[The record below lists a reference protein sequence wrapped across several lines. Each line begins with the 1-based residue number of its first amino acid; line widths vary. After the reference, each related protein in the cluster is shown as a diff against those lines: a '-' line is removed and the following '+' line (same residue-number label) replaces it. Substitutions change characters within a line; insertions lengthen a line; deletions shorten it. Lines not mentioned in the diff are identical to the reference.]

1 MQKRLKKPFIVFQSK
16 DHKWTC
22 IQQRSPT
29 LKGKR
34 QEFIDDMNKF
44 AAQFSK
50 VILLTSMDASRRL
63 DCQINGPPFR
73 VLGKGEYVDRS
84 VATGVPVLEEDN
96 DKLELP
102 GSGLASQL
110 YKSISASVETTMVIM
125 FALEG
130 DNVQDSIEYANF
142 VNTLL
147 TINTELTGWTPPKS
161 WEFLFGTP
169 FNAELYQ

>member
-1 MQKRLKKPFIVFQSK
+1 MTDIKTVFQSK
-16 DHKWTC
+16 DHQWTC
-22 IQQRSPT
+22 IQQRSPA

-34 QEFIDDMNKF
+34 QAFIDEITNF
-44 AAQFSK
+44 AAQFNR

-63 DCQINGPPFR
+63 DNQINGPPFR
-73 VLGKGEYVDRS
+73 TRGKSQEVEN
-84 VATGVPVLEEDN
+84 ATKMGVPQLELEESE
-96 DKLELP
+96 KLDLP
-102 GSGLASQL
+102 GSGLASTL
-110 YKSISASVETTMVIM
+110 FKSISNRVDATTMLIM

-147 TINTELTGWTPPKS
+147 SINTKLSGWTPPKS